1 MRILYAI
8 QGTGNG
14 HISRAKEIV
23 PLLRKRCET
32 DVLISGDQADI
43 ELPFN
48 PVYKVQGLTFT
59 HGKNG
64 GVDFRKTYKKA
75 NTKRFLNEIKDL
87 PVEDY
92 DFVINDFEPVSAW
105 ACYQKKVS
113 CIALSHQSSLLDK
126 NTPRPAQK
134 DVIGSF
140 VLKNYAPASH
150 HFGFHFSRYSKNI
163 YTPVIRKEIRKAEKT
178 DDGHYVVYLPAFDDK
193 FLMELLEKIP
203 DVKWEVFS
211 KYENK
216 NCPDHIVFKKVN
228 DLSFTRSLISCR
240 GILCGAGFETPSE
253 ALFLGKKLLV
263 VPMKNQYEQ
272 QYNATALKSMG
283 VPVIKKLSSA
293 KADKIKDWITSDYRV
308 EITYPDLTDRI
319 INKIFEMYVEEKLT
333 VRKKSGKPRLT
344 PGKNFLKSAM
354 KL

>member
-32 DVLISGDQADI
+32 DVLVSGDQADI
-43 ELPFN
+43 DLPFN
-48 PVYKVQGLTFT
+48 PIYKVQGLTFT
-59 HGKNG
+59 HGKSG
-64 GVDFRKTYKKA
+64 GVAFRKTYKKA
-75 NTKRFLNEIKDL
+75 NTKRFLSEIKDL

-134 DVIGSF
+134 DAIGSF
-140 VLKNYAPASH
+140 VLRNYAPASH
-150 HFGFHFSRYSKNI
+150 HFGLHFSRYSKNI
-163 YTPVIRKEIRKAEKT
+163 YTPVIRKEIRNAVKT
-178 DDGHYVVYLPAFDDK
+178 DNGHYVVYLPAYDDQ
-193 FLMELLEKIP
+193 FLVGLLEQIP
-203 DVKWEVFS
+203 EVKWEVFS
-211 KYENK
+211 KYQNK
-216 NCPDHIVFKKVN
+216 NCPDHIVFKTIN
-228 DLSFTRSLISCR
+228 DVSFTQSLVSCR

-263 VPMKNQYEQ
+263 VPVKNQYEQ

-283 VPVIKKLSSA
+283 VPMIKKLSTS
-293 KADKIKDWITSDYRV
+293 KTDKIKDWVASDYRV
-308 EITYPDLTDRI
+308 EISYPDITDRI
-319 INKIFEMYVEEKLT
+319 INRIFEMYVEEKMT
-333 VRKKSGKPRLT
+333 VRKKSAKHRIS
-344 PGKNFLKSAM
+344 PGKNFLKSIR
-354 KL
+354 K